1 MGQLSVVG
9 SILFYLG
16 TFGLS
21 GILCKA
27 NIHNNFL
34 KLLLVIIPPVLLA
47 TFRYNIGY
55 DYGSYIIGYYNS
67 FDVTYKSIIEGYEL
81 GDPIAFNLISKF
93 ATMFNSERVY
103 LMLLA
108 LFSLVPGVI
117 YILQEWDNSDI
128 QPMIMFVFLFNPF
141 IFSFSACKQG
151 IALSFL
157 MLSLKYVYDRKP
169 IKFALCVAV
178 AFLFHSTALV
188 FVFVYFFLNGKG
200 NLSAGKKFLIIIGCL
215 LVIMNLEAILGNVM
229 GGRYES
235 YAVDTVEGKNRTFW
249 LYSLI
254 AIVFLLFR
262 KILVKID
269 KRNELL
275 IMMLVVGAICQYLG
289 FFNAFTKRIGEYFL
303 MSQVFLIPQSIYVFT
318 EESKQ
323 FVKLFIIIYIVAI
336 FLIGSPI
343 APSGMGFVPYQYK
356 LW

>member
-27 NIHNNFL
+27 NIHNKFL
-34 KLLLVIIPPVLLA
+34 KLLLVIIPPALLA

-55 DYGSYIIGYYNS
+55 DYGSYITGYYNS
-67 FDVTYKSIIEGYEL
+67 FNVTYKSIIEGYEP
-81 GDPIAFNLISKF
+81 GDPIAFYLISKF

-128 QPMIMFVFLFNPF
+128 QPMIMFVFLFSPF

-157 MLSLKYVYDRKP
+157 MLSLKYVYDRKL

-200 NLSAGKKFLIIIGCL
+200 NLSAHKKILIIIGCIF
-215 LVIMNLEAILGNVM
+215 VIMNLEAILGNVM
-229 GGRYES
+229 GGRYEG
-235 YAVDTVEGKNRTFW
+235 YAVDTVEGNNRTFW

-303 MSQVFLIPQSIYVFT
+303 ISQVFLIPQSIYVFT

-323 FVKLFIIIYIVAI
+323 FAKLLIIIYVVAI
-336 FLIGSPI
+336 FVIANPI
-343 APSGMGFVPYQYK
+343 ASSGMGFVPYQFK
-356 LW
+356 FW